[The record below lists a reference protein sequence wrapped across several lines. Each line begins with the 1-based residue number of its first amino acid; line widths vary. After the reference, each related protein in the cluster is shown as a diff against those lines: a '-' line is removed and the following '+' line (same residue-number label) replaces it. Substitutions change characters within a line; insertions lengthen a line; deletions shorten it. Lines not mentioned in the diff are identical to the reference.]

1 MHASSLSI
9 DRWFWKSF
17 VFALFYKS
25 FDSFGVYSQGLIHLE
40 TFDFKFKIFQAEAN
54 LIFLLLR

>member
-40 TFDFKFKIFQAEAN
+40 TFDFKFKIFRQRP
-54 LIFLLLR
+54 I